1 MKRILCYGDSNTYG
15 ANPYFRPDLAA
26 DESIPQ
32 RWPADIRWTKLLQKG
47 LGSEYEIIEEGLCG
61 RTTIYRDNAWPFCE
75 GREYFT
81 PCILS
86 KMPVDLIV
94 IMLGTN
100 DLKAI
105 FAPSRDSIG
114 LAMMEFLK
122 VVKNPFLYSG
132 YKMPKV
138 LVVSPIFIGGNI
150 KNSFMYGTYTEKSV
164 EISHMFPEVYG
175 NVASMFDCEFMRA
188 SDFAAA
194 SDVDSVHLD
203 EENHRKLAEALKEK
217 IKEIL

>member
-1 MKRILCYGDSNTYG
+1 
-15 ANPYFRPDLAA
+15 
-26 DESIPQ
+26 
-32 RWPADIRWTKLLQKG
+32 
-47 LGSEYEIIEEGLCG
+47 
-61 RTTIYRDNAWPFCE
+61 
-75 GREYFT
+75 
-81 PCILS
+81 
-86 KMPVDLIV
+86 
-94 IMLGTN
+94 
-100 DLKAI
+100 
-105 FAPSRDSIG
+105 
-114 LAMMEFLK
+114 MEFLK

-194 SDVDSVHLD
+194 SDVDSVHMD